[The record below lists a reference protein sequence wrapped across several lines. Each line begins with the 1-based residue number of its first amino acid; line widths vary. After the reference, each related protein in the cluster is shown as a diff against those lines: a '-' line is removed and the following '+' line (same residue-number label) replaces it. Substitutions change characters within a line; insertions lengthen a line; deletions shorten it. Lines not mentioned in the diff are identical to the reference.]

1 MCHNLLAQP
10 VIVKRYNK
18 SYSGY
23 SINSQFRGCDKPVF
37 IKTLKNYSASL
48 FLFLLMSGM
57 SGLLI
62 ANDTIII
69 KAVGTWGYFSNYSK
83 HEGPFWNQHIA
94 DVTGGEIVG
103 EIKPQDKLGLRGF
116 EIMRLLKNG
125 VFDFAFG
132 LPGYAMQESEIF
144 EGADLSSLVQ
154 NINVQKKIAHAY
166 FPTLER
172 AFAEKYNAKL
182 MMLYPFPSQMIW
194 CKNPVNSIEDL
205 KGRRI
210 RVFLTTLGDFV
221 EGVGAIPVSVPY
233 DDVPNA
239 LVKDLV
245 DCVITGTM
253 SAYTSELYKV
263 TPYGFTLRVGWG
275 LAFGAMNIDKWNL
288 LSEAQK
294 ILLQKEISILTKN
307 MWQETATEDAIA
319 LACLSTGPCSIGET
333 GNMTLVNPSES
344 DLLIRDKIASDVI
357 LPRWAQRCGP
367 ECAANWNRTVG
378 EILHLRAEALVR

>member
-1 MCHNLLAQP
+1 M
-10 VIVKRYNK
+10 
-18 SYSGY
+18 
-23 SINSQFRGCDKPVF
+23 F
-37 IKTLKNYSASL
+37 IKTLKAHFSTF
-48 FLFLLMSGM
+48 FLVLLMSGM
-57 SGLLI
+57 SGVLA

-69 KAVGTWGYFSNYSK
+69 KAVGTWGYFSNYPK

-94 DVTGGEIVG
+94 EVTGGEIVG
-103 EIKPQDKLGLRGF
+103 EIKPQDELGLRGF

-132 LPGYAMQESEIF
+132 LPAYAMQESEIF

-154 NINVQKKIAHAY
+154 NITVQKRVADTY

-194 CKNPVNSIEDL
+194 CKSPVNSIADL
-205 KGRRI
+205 KGKRI

-221 EGVGAIPVSVPY
+221 EGIGAIPVSVPY
-233 DDVPNA
+233 HDVPNA
-239 LVKDLV
+239 LATDRV

-253 SAYTSELYKV
+253 SAYTAQLYKV

-275 LAFGAMNIDKWNL
+275 LAFGAMNMNKWNL

-294 ILLQKEISILTKN
+294 TLLQKEISQLTEN

-319 LACLSTGPCSIGET
+319 LACLSAGPCSIGET
-333 GNMTLVNPSES
+333 GNMTLVKPSDA
-344 DLLIRDKIASDVI
+344 DLVSRDKVAAGVI
-357 LPRWAQRCGP
+357 LPRWAERCGP

-378 EILHLRAEALVR
+378 TILHLRAEAAVK